1 MLNTI
6 LANLYE
12 KDLRVLIDEVN
23 QFKNEEDLWRTEGS
37 VKNPAGNLVLH
48 ITGGLNHFF
57 GATLAHTG
65 YVRTRDQEF
74 SKKGVKKADL
84 VKGLEEVIAIVS
96 QTLNKLEQRDLE
108 AEYPIIFDGEKKTTM
123 FIVVR
128 MYAHLSYHLGQVN
141 YLRRIL
147 EP

>member
-12 KDLRVLIDEVN
+12 KDLGVLIEEVN
-23 QFKNEEDLWRTEGS
+23 QFKNEDDLWRITGD
-37 VKNPAGNLVLH
+37 VKNSAGNLVLH

-74 SKKGVKKADL
+74 SKKGVGRKDL
-84 VKGLEEVIAIVS
+84 VSGLEEVSAMVS
-96 QTLNKLEQRDLE
+96 KTLNHLTQKDLE
-108 AEYPIIFDGEKKTTM
+108 AEYPLIFDGEKKTTL

-128 MYAHLSYHLGQVN
+128 MYAHLSYHLGQIN

-147 EP
+147 E

>member
-12 KDLRVLIDEVN
+12 KDLRVLVNEVN
-23 QFKNEEDLWRTEGS
+23 QFKNEDDLWKTAGS
-37 VKNPAGNLVLH
+37 VKNSAGNLALH
-48 ITGGLNHFF
+48 IIGGLNHFF

-65 YVRTRDQEF
+65 YVRNRDQEF

-84 VKGLEEVIAIVS
+84 VAGLEEVIPVMKK
-96 QTLNKLEQRDLE
+96 TLTDLTQQDME
-108 AEYPIIFDGEKKTTM
+108 AEYPIVFDGEKKTTM
-123 FIVVR
+123 FIAVR

-147 EP
+147 E

>member
-12 KDLRVLIDEVN
+12 KDLRVLITEVN
-23 QFKNEEDLWRTEGS
+23 QFKNEDNLWKTMGT
-37 VKNPAGNLVLH
+37 VKNSAGNLVLH
-48 ITGGLNHFF
+48 IIGGLNHFF

-65 YVRTRDQEF
+65 YVRNRDQEF
-74 SKKGVKKADL
+74 SNKGVKREDL
-84 VKGLEEVIAIVS
+84 VAGLEKVIIVVTK
-96 QTLNKLEQRDLE
+96 TLNDLTQQDLE

-141 YLRRIL
+141 YLRRIV
-147 EP
+147 E

>member
-1 MLNTI
+1 MLNTT

-12 KDLRVLIDEVN
+12 KDLRILIDEVT
-23 QFKNEEDLWRTEGS
+23 QFKSEDNLWKTVGS
-37 VKNPAGNLVLH
+37 IKNPAGNLALH

-57 GATLAHTG
+57 GAALANTG
-65 YVRTRDQEF
+65 YVRNRDQEF
-74 SKKGVKKADL
+74 SKKGVGKNDL
-84 VKGLEEVIAIVS
+84 VAGLEQVIPVVTH
-96 QTLNKLEQRDLE
+96 TLHALTQKELE
-108 AEYPIIFDGEKKTTM
+108 AEYPLIFDGEKKTTL

-141 YLRRIL
+141 YLRRML